1 MSEINGKII
10 NGVYIPIR
18 FSDELKARFL
28 IGDLICVKCDY
39 GDLQRPQVFVH
50 NEDTKINFD
59 IIKNFLLPS
68 ANTNIFFYSAWG
80 YYCATEKSRPDI
92 SLPPT
97 RINLEQFNRLCELL
111 EKN

>member
-50 NEDTKINFD
+50 NENTKINFD

-68 ANTNIFFYSAWG
+68 VNTNIFSIVHG
-80 YYCATEKSRPDI
+80 DI
-92 SLPPT
+92 IAQQKNQD
-97 RINLEQFNRLCELL
+97 RI
-111 EKN
+111 

>member
-1 MSEINGKII
+1 M
-10 NGVYIPIR
+10 
-18 FSDELKARFL
+18 
-28 IGDLICVKCDY
+28 KCDY

-59 IIKNFLLPS
+59 MIKNFLLPS
-68 ANTNIFFYSAWG
+68 ANTNIFHNEWG
-80 YYCATEKSRPDI
+80 YCATEKPRPDI